1 MHTIVICQSV
11 LFLDTSNYGII
22 YKYIIYNTNNNFS
35 NVSLLFFSRSQI
47 FYLFSISQDNLLKI
61 IFSK

>member
-35 NVSLLFFSRSQI
+35 NVSLLFFLEVKYFTYSQYHKTI
-47 FYLFSISQDNLLKI
+47 Y
-61 IFSK
+61 